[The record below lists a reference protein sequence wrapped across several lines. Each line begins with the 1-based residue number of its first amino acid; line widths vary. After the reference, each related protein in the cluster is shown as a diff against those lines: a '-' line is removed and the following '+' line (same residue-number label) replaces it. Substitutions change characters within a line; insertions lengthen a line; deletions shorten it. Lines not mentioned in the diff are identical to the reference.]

1 MENLARVARLLPL
14 CGASVRPEDSMGYYP
29 LFLEM
34 NRRRCLVLG
43 GGAVAERKIASL
55 LEAGAEVTVISP
67 DVTEAIARWSKNHSI
82 RFHARPYQDG
92 DINGHELVFIAT
104 DNGAV
109 NAQSHQDGKKQG
121 VWINAADDPEHCDFI
136 LPSVLRRGD
145 LTVAISSGGN
155 SPALARTIREEL
167 ESYFTQEY
175 EQLAGLAAEAR
186 MELRKRSLSAPF
198 ETWRRALS
206 GDVRQFLM
214 RGEVA
219 RAKSHLLKE
228 LGVSL

>member
-1 MENLARVARLLPL
+1 
-14 CGASVRPEDSMGYYP
+14 MGYYP
-29 LFLEM
+29 LYLEM
-34 NRRRCLVLG
+34 NRRRCVVVG
-43 GGAVAERKIASL
+43 GGAVAERKVEGL
-55 LEAGAEVTVISP
+55 LAAGADVTVISP
-67 DVTEAIARWSKNHSI
+67 AASQSLRTLVAAGAVRHVAREYRS
-82 RFHARPYQDG
+82 G
-92 DINGHELVFIAT
+92 DLAGFELVFVAT
-104 DNGAV
+104 DDATVNSAV
-109 NAQSHQDGKKQG
+109 FRDARTED
-121 VWINAADDPEHCDFI
+121 VWVNSADDPNHCDFI
-136 LPSVLRRGD
+136 LPAVIRRGD

-186 MELRKRSLSAPF
+186 VELKKRSLSAPF

-206 GDVRQFLM
+206 GDVRQLLM

-219 RAKSHLLKE
+219 RARSHLLKE